1 MEALRVSEDVAQVW
15 LDFKAD
21 QTRRDLRNQLMEKY
35 FSIVRYHG
43 ERVWSR
49 LPDGVE
55 LDDLIS
61 AGIFGLMDAIKA
73 YDLYRG
79 VKFETYCVPSY
90 SVCSERSYV
99 DKLLLS
105 LPLTTKTKRENR
117 AHTITRHRF
126 FLELI

>member
-1 MEALRVSEDVAQVW
+1 MEALRVSEDVAQIW

-61 AGIFGLMDAIKA
+61 AGISA
-73 YDLYRG
+73 
-79 VKFETYCVPSY
+79 
-90 SVCSERSYV
+90 
-99 DKLLLS
+99 
-105 LPLTTKTKRENR
+105 
-117 AHTITRHRF
+117 
-126 FLELI
+126 